1 MSAPFTPT
9 SMLSRWLGALFVV
22 MATYNPSGVSYWHW
36 LTDFSDTRWSLKA
49 LIGLIMAILNM
60 FFVLISLR
68 SMRRGGLL
76 SAAIFSLVVVWTL
89 RDYGYLHNISFW
101 TWITVILTFVGSI
114 MGVGLSWSHIRG
126 RLSGQADSND
136 VTI

>member
-1 MSAPFTPT
+1 
-9 SMLSRWLGALFVV
+9 MLSRWLGALFVV